1 MNPITFRSFKEDD
14 DCWFP
19 DDRKVEPS
27 AVSQPA
33 KKRIA
38 VFQKI
43 VHIKI

>member
-1 MNPITFRSFKEDD
+1 MILITFRSFEEDD
-14 DCWFP
+14 DCWIP
-19 DDRKVEPS
+19 GDRKVEFS

-33 KKRIA
+33 KRQIA